1 MLNTTN
7 FLALITPSE
16 TTKIYFE
23 KMLTSELTSFSD
35 ISNFP
40 NYKGLYFLYYES
52 TLLYIGSASAE
63 SRTVKKRCQQYIQQ
77 GNGGNSFRG
86 KIELLQNI
94 PPGQA
99 IKFIKMNIQAKF
111 IDLSEIQENK
121 IKQLEQ
127 VAIYACQPPLNFVL
141 NKFDYK
147 NLDVEQKNWQNI
159 REEYSTNP
167 YFWSGFY

>member
-1 MLNTTN
+1 MLNATN

-23 KMLTSELTSFSD
+23 KMLTSELTSFND

-63 SRTVKKRCQQYIQQ
+63 NRTVKKRCQQYIQQ

-94 PPGQA
+94 PSGQA

-121 IKQLEQ
+121 IKQLE
-127 VAIYACQPPLNFVL
+127 
-141 NKFDYK
+141 
-147 NLDVEQKNWQNI
+147 
-159 REEYSTNP
+159 
-167 YFWSGFY
+167 

>member
-1 MLNTTN
+1 MLNATN

-23 KMLTSELTSFSD
+23 KMLTSELTSFND

-63 SRTVKKRCQQYIQQ
+63 NRTVKKRCQQYIQQ

-94 PPGQA
+94 PSDQA
-99 IKFIKMNIQAKF
+99 IKFIKMNI
-111 IDLSEIQENK
+111 
-121 IKQLEQ
+121 
-127 VAIYACQPPLNFVL
+127 
-141 NKFDYK
+141 
-147 NLDVEQKNWQNI
+147 
-159 REEYSTNP
+159 
-167 YFWSGFY
+167 